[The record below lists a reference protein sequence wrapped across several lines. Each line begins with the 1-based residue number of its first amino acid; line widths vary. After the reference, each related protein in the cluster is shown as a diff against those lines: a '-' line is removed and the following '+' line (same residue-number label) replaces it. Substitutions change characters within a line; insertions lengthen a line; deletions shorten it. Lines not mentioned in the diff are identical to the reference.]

1 MYGGLTGEGFPSA
14 EGTREHEAQNQEVIA
29 SYCVHTVCPA
39 PCWGLPVHYFLVF
52 TLAHNIDKKIFFSPL
67 ILQDEEVQPQ
77 RSCDLPKGYTGKLG
91 YDSTFVWVPVPTR
104 WLSLLERRRDMF

>member
-52 TLAHNIDKKIFFSPL
+52 TLAHNIDKKIFF
-67 ILQDEEVQPQ
+67 E
-77 RSCDLPKGYTGKLG
+77 KH
-91 YDSTFVWVPVPTR
+91 
-104 WLSLLERRRDMF
+104 